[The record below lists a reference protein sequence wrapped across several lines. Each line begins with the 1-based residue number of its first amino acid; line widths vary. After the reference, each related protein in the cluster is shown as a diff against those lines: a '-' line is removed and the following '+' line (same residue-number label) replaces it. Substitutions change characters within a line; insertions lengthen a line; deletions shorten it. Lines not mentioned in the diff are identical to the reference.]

1 MRRKSVQPRP
11 PGEIKGLLID
21 IDGVLY
27 VEKQLIQGAVEAIE
41 YLQKENI
48 PFMLLTN
55 TTRRSRYSLLA
66 NLQQM
71 GFRLDIEQLYTAPY
85 AASLW
90 LKEKNV
96 SSICLFVRGDTYRE
110 FKDFHI
116 TTNKPEYLVIG
127 DIAEDL
133 TYAHLNQAFRLV
145 MNGARM
151 LALQKNRYWQ
161 TNTGLALDSGAVV
174 AALEYA
180 TRKRAVVIGKPN
192 PAFFQHAVKKL
203 GLPAQNLAVIGDD
216 LESDIAGGN
225 KAGLYTIAVE
235 TGKFR
240 DELLRRKKTMPD
252 LVLPSIA
259 QLPPW
264 LEAQKRALPPSLPG
278 GEG

>member
-1 MRRKSVQPRP
+1 MKKKNVQPRM
-11 PGEIKGLLID
+11 PGDIKGLLID

-27 VEKQLIQGAVEAIE
+27 VEKQLVRGAVETIE

-96 SSICLFVRGDTYRE
+96 SSVCLFVRGDTYRE
-110 FKDFHI
+110 FKDFHV

-133 TYAHLNQAFRLV
+133 TYAYLNQAFRLV
-145 MNGARM
+145 MSGTRM

-161 TNTGLALDSGAVV
+161 TNTGLALDTGAVV

-192 PAFFQHAVKKL
+192 AAFFQHAVKKL

-216 LESDIAGGN
+216 LESDIAGGIRV
-225 KAGLYTIAVE
+225 GLYTIAVE

-240 DELLRRKKTMPD
+240 EEHLRRKKNLPD
-252 LVLPSIA
+252 QVLPSIA
-259 QLPPW
+259 ELPAW
-264 LEAQKRALPPSLPG
+264 LEAQKKVLPPSLTG
-278 GEG
+278 GE